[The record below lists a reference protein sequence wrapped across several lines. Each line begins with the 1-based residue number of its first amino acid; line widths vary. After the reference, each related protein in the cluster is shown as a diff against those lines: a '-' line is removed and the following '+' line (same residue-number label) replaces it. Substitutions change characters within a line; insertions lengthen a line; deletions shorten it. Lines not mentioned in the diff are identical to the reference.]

1 MKIIIL
7 GAGQVGGSLA
17 EHLSTEANDVTV
29 VDIDAEKIQ
38 ALQEKIDIRTVC
50 GPASYPSVLM
60 NAGAEDADLLIAVT
74 SSDETNM
81 IACQTAYSLFRTP
94 TKIARV
100 RASEYI
106 AYDELFCNDAL
117 PIDMLISP
125 EHLVMQHIKR
135 LIEHPDALQIVNF
148 ANGKVQLAAVQAFYG
163 GPLVGHVLGDMKKH
177 MPHVS
182 TKIVAIFRR
191 DKAITPCEDTIIQP
205 NDEVFFLATPKDLD
219 IVMSE
224 LRHLD
229 QPYKRIIIA
238 GGGNIG
244 SKLAD
249 ALESQFNVKIIEHS
263 LAQTVKLAT
272 KLRRTVVLH
281 GDAADKELLLDENIH
296 ETDVFCAV
304 TNRDEANIMSSM
316 LAKQLGAR
324 KVMAIINRSAYVDVI
339 EGGQIDIAI
348 SPQQIT
354 FSSLLAHVRRGDVVN
369 VHSLRRGAAEA
380 IEAIAHGDQKSSQ
393 VIGKK
398 ISEIKLPWGTTIG
411 AIVRQEQVLIAE
423 NNDIIIQPEDHVI
436 LFVTDKHH
444 IPKVEKL
451 FQVGI
456 TFI

>member
-7 GAGQVGGSLA
+7 GAGQVGGTLA

-29 VDIDAEKIQ
+29 VDLDANKLHT
-38 ALQEKIDIRTVC
+38 LQERIDIRTVC

-81 IACQTAYSLFRTP
+81 VACQTAYSLFRTP

-100 RASEYI
+100 RASEYVI
-106 AYDELFCNDAL
+106 YDELFNNEAL
-117 PIDMLISP
+117 PIDMIISP

-135 LIEHPDALQIVNF
+135 LIEHPDALQVVNF
-148 ANGKVQLAAVQAFYG
+148 ADGRVQMAAVRAFYG

-182 TKIVAIFRR
+182 TKVVAIFRR
-191 DKAITPCEDTIIQP
+191 DKAIIPSDDTIIQP
-205 NDEVFFLATPKDLD
+205 DDEVFFLATPKDID

-224 LRHLD
+224 LRHLE
-229 QPYKRIIIA
+229 QPYKRITIA

-244 SKLAD
+244 SKLAS
-249 ALESQFNVKIIEHS
+249 ALEQHYNVKIIEHS
-263 LAQTVKLAT
+263 FTKTQELAT
-272 KLRRTVVLH
+272 SLRRTVVLH
-281 GDAADKELLLDENIH
+281 GDAADKELMLDENIH

-304 TNRDEANIMSSM
+304 TNRDEANIMSSI
-316 LAKQLGAR
+316 LAKRLGAH
-324 KVMAIINRSAYVDVI
+324 KVMAIINRSAYVDLI
-339 EGGQIDIAI
+339 EGGEIDIAI

-354 FSSLLAHVRRGDVVN
+354 FSGLLAHVRRGDVVN

-380 IEAIAHGDQKSSQ
+380 IEAIAHGDERSSK

-398 ISEIKLPWGTTIG
+398 IKAINLPYGTTIG
-411 AIVRQEQVLIAE
+411 AIVRQDQVLIADDG
-423 NNDIIIQPEDHVI
+423 NMVILPEDHVI

-444 IPKVEKL
+444 IPEVEKL